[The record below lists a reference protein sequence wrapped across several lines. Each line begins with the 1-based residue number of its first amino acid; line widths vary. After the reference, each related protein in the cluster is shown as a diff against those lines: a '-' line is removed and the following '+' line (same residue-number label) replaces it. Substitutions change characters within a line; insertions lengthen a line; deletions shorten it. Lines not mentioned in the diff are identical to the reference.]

1 MNSKPRLGGV
11 FYCQY
16 SSKYFKG
23 TCKFQFCTSGK
34 NSKMNSISSNWLRAL
49 SKLTVLSTLFLIFA
63 GALVKSHE
71 VGLSVPDWPTTY
83 GKQMFAFPLS
93 DMVGGIFYEH
103 GHRIVATIVGF
114 FMMVQAIW
122 LGFSYESKWLKKLGY
137 IALGTVIIQGLFGG
151 ITVLL
156 FLPPPVSI
164 IHGILA
170 QTFFI
175 MTIVLAYGLSIERK
189 NRIEKECPKGLQKGA
204 IIIGSAIYIQL
215 ILGALMRHTGSGM
228 AIPDFPTMG
237 GVWIPTFSDNMIHN
251 INAMLF
257 DLNFDMVS
265 RNQVMIHFIH
275 RFGAAVVTGAIGY
288 YVFRY
293 HSFLQ
298 QHQLPN
304 KTLWLMVIIVI
315 VQVTLGAATVL
326 SERSPYIAS
335 FHVVTGA
342 LLLGSCTLF
351 ILRTNPVK
359 WMDWKI
365 R

>member
-1 MNSKPRLGGV
+1 MNSA
-11 FYCQY
+11 
-16 SSKYFKG
+16 SH
-23 TCKFQFCTSGK
+23 
-34 NSKMNSISSNWLRAL
+34 NWLRVF
-49 SKLTVLSTLFLIFA
+49 SKLTVLSTLFLIFV

-114 FMMVQAIW
+114 FTMIQAIW
-122 LGFSYESKWLKKLGY
+122 LGFSYEPKWLKKLGY
-137 IALGTVIIQGLFGG
+137 FILATVILQGLFGG
-151 ITVLL
+151 ITVLF

-164 IHGILA
+164 LHGILA

-175 MTIVLAYGLSIERK
+175 MTIVLAYGLSIERTK
-189 NRIEKECPKGLQKGA
+189 RVEKKWPKGLQKGA
-204 IIIGSAIYIQL
+204 IIIGGSIYIQL

-237 GVWIPTFSDNMIHN
+237 GVWIPTFSDNMINN
-251 INAMLF
+251 INAILF
-257 DLNFDMVS
+257 DLNLDMVS

-275 RFGAAVVTGAIGY
+275 RFGAVLVTGAIGY

-293 HSFLQ
+293 HSFLKR
-298 QHQLPN
+298 HQLPN
-304 KTLWLMVIIVI
+304 MTLWLMVIIVI
-315 VQVTLGAATVL
+315 IQITLGVATVL

-342 LLLGSCTLF
+342 VLLGLCTLF
-351 ILRTNPVK
+351 ILRINPVK
-359 WMDWKI
+359 WVDWKI

>member
-1 MNSKPRLGGV
+1 MNSA
-11 FYCQY
+11 
-16 SSKYFKG
+16 SH
-23 TCKFQFCTSGK
+23 
-34 NSKMNSISSNWLRAL
+34 NWLRVF
-49 SKLTVLSTLFLIFA
+49 SKLTVLSTLFLIFV

-103 GHRIVATIVGF
+103 GHRIVATVVGF
-114 FMMVQAIW
+114 FTMIQAIW
-122 LGFSYESKWLKKLGY
+122 LGFSYEPKWLKKLGY
-137 IALGTVIIQGLFGG
+137 FVLATVILQGLFGG
-151 ITVLL
+151 ITVLF

-164 IHGILA
+164 LHGILA

-175 MTIVLAYGLSIERK
+175 MTIVLAYGLSIERTK
-189 NRIEKECPKGLQKGA
+189 RVEKKWPKGLQKGA
-204 IIIGSAIYIQL
+204 IIIGGSIYIQL

-237 GVWIPTFSDNMIHN
+237 GVWIPTFSDNMINN
-251 INAMLF
+251 INAILF
-257 DLNFDMVS
+257 DLNLDMVS

-275 RFGAAVVTGAIGY
+275 RFGAVLVTGAIGY

-293 HSFLQ
+293 HSFLKR
-298 QHQLPN
+298 HQLPN
-304 KTLWLMVIIVI
+304 MTLWLMVIIVI
-315 VQVTLGAATVL
+315 IQITLGVATVL

-342 LLLGSCTLF
+342 VLLGLCTLF
-351 ILRTNPVK
+351 ILRINPVK
-359 WMDWKI
+359 WVDWKI

>member
-1 MNSKPRLGGV
+1 MNSA
-11 FYCQY
+11 
-16 SSKYFKG
+16 SH
-23 TCKFQFCTSGK
+23 
-34 NSKMNSISSNWLRAL
+34 NWLRVF
-49 SKLTVLSTLFLIFA
+49 SKLTVLSTLFLIFV

-114 FMMVQAIW
+114 FTMIQAIW
-122 LGFSYESKWLKKLGY
+122 LGFSYEPKWLKKLGY
-137 IALGTVIIQGLFGG
+137 FVLATVILQGLFGG
-151 ITVLL
+151 ITVLF

-164 IHGILA
+164 LHGILA

-175 MTIVLAYGLSIERK
+175 MTIVLAYGLSIERTK
-189 NRIEKECPKGLQKGA
+189 RVEKKWPKGLQKGA
-204 IIIGSAIYIQL
+204 IIIGGSIYIQL

-237 GVWIPTFSDNMIHN
+237 GVWIPTFSDNMINN
-251 INAMLF
+251 INAILF
-257 DLNFDMVS
+257 DLNLDMVS

-275 RFGAAVVTGAIGY
+275 RFGAVLVTGAIGY

-298 QHQLPN
+298 RHQLPN
-304 KTLWLMVIIVI
+304 MTLWLMVIIVI
-315 VQVTLGAATVL
+315 IQITLGVATVL

-342 LLLGSCTLF
+342 VLLGLCTLF
-351 ILRTNPVK
+351 ILRINPVK

>member
-1 MNSKPRLGGV
+1 MNSA
-11 FYCQY
+11 
-16 SSKYFKG
+16 SH
-23 TCKFQFCTSGK
+23 
-34 NSKMNSISSNWLRAL
+34 NWLRVF
-49 SKLTVLSTLFLIFA
+49 SKLTVLSTLFLIFV

-114 FMMVQAIW
+114 FTMIQAIW
-122 LGFSYESKWLKKLGY
+122 LGFSYEPKWLKKLGY
-137 IALGTVIIQGLFGG
+137 FVLATVILQGLFGG
-151 ITVLL
+151 ITVLF

-164 IHGILA
+164 LHGILA

-175 MTIVLAYGLSIERK
+175 MTIVLAYGLSIERTK
-189 NRIEKECPKGLQKGA
+189 RVEKKWPKGLQKGA
-204 IIIGSAIYIQL
+204 IIIGGSIYIQL

-237 GVWIPTFSDNMIHN
+237 GVWIPTFSDNMINN
-251 INAMLF
+251 INAILF
-257 DLNFDMVS
+257 DLNLDMVS

-275 RFGAAVVTGAIGY
+275 RFGAVLVTGAIGY

-293 HSFLQ
+293 HSFLKR
-298 QHQLPN
+298 HQLPN
-304 KTLWLMVIIVI
+304 MTLWLMVIIVI
-315 VQVTLGAATVL
+315 IQITLGVATVL

-342 LLLGSCTLF
+342 VLLGLCTLF
-351 ILRTNPVK
+351 ILRINPVK
-359 WMDWKI
+359 WVHWKI

>member
-1 MNSKPRLGGV
+1 MNSA
-11 FYCQY
+11 
-16 SSKYFKG
+16 SH
-23 TCKFQFCTSGK
+23 
-34 NSKMNSISSNWLRAL
+34 NWLRVF
-49 SKLTVLSTLFLIFA
+49 SKLTVLSTLFLIFV

-114 FMMVQAIW
+114 FTMIQAIW
-122 LGFSYESKWLKKLGY
+122 LGFSYEPKWLKKLGY
-137 IALGTVIIQGLFGG
+137 FVLATVILQGLFGG
-151 ITVLL
+151 ITVLF

-164 IHGILA
+164 LHGILA

-175 MTIVLAYGLSIERK
+175 MTIVLAYGLSIERTK
-189 NRIEKECPKGLQKGA
+189 RVEKKWPKGLQKGA
-204 IIIGSAIYIQL
+204 IIIGGSIYIQL

-237 GVWIPTFSDNMIHN
+237 GVWIPTFSDNMINN
-251 INAMLF
+251 INAILF
-257 DLNFDMVS
+257 DLNLDMVS

-275 RFGAAVVTGAIGY
+275 RFGAVLVTGAIGY

-293 HSFLQ
+293 HSFLKR
-298 QHQLPN
+298 HQLPN
-304 KTLWLMVIIVI
+304 MTLWLMVIIVI
-315 VQVTLGAATVL
+315 IQITLGVATVL
-326 SERSPYIAS
+326 SERAPYIAS

-342 LLLGSCTLF
+342 VLLGLCTLF
-351 ILRTNPVK
+351 ILRINPVK
-359 WMDWKI
+359 WVDWKI

>member
-1 MNSKPRLGGV
+1 MNSA
-11 FYCQY
+11 
-16 SSKYFKG
+16 SH
-23 TCKFQFCTSGK
+23 
-34 NSKMNSISSNWLRAL
+34 NWLRVF
-49 SKLTVLSTLFLIFA
+49 SKLTVLSTLFLIFV

-114 FMMVQAIW
+114 FTMIQAIW
-122 LGFSYESKWLKKLGY
+122 LGFSYEPKWLKKLGY
-137 IALGTVIIQGLFGG
+137 FVLATVILQGLFGG
-151 ITVLL
+151 ITVLF

-164 IHGILA
+164 LHGILA

-175 MTIVLAYGLSIERK
+175 MTIVLAYGLSIERTK
-189 NRIEKECPKGLQKGA
+189 RVEKKWPKGLQKGA
-204 IIIGSAIYIQL
+204 IIIGGAIYIQL

-237 GVWIPTFSDNMIHN
+237 GVWIPTFSDNMINN
-251 INAMLF
+251 INAILF
-257 DLNFDMVS
+257 DLNLDMVS

-275 RFGAAVVTGAIGY
+275 RFGAVLVTGAIGY

-298 QHQLPN
+298 RHQLPN
-304 KTLWLMVIIVI
+304 MTLWLMVIIVI
-315 VQVTLGAATVL
+315 IQITLGVATVL

-342 LLLGSCTLF
+342 VLLGLCTLF
-351 ILRTNPVK
+351 ILRINPVK
-359 WMDWKI
+359 WVDWKI

>member
-1 MNSKPRLGGV
+1 MNSA
-11 FYCQY
+11 
-16 SSKYFKG
+16 SH
-23 TCKFQFCTSGK
+23 
-34 NSKMNSISSNWLRAL
+34 NWLRVF
-49 SKLTVLSTLFLIFA
+49 SKLTVLSTLFLIFV

-114 FMMVQAIW
+114 FTMIQAIW
-122 LGFSYESKWLKKLGY
+122 LGFSYEPKWLKKLGY
-137 IALGTVIIQGLFGG
+137 FVLATVILQGLFGG
-151 ITVLL
+151 ITVLF

-164 IHGILA
+164 LHGILA

-175 MTIVLAYGLSIERK
+175 MTIVLAYGLSIERTK
-189 NRIEKECPKGLQKGA
+189 RVEKKWPKGLQKGA
-204 IIIGSAIYIQL
+204 IIIGGSIYIQL

-237 GVWIPTFSDNMIHN
+237 GVWVPTFSDNMINN
-251 INAMLF
+251 INAILF
-257 DLNFDMVS
+257 DLNLDMVS

-275 RFGAAVVTGAIGY
+275 RFGAVLVTGAIGY

-293 HSFLQ
+293 HSFLKR
-298 QHQLPN
+298 HQLPN
-304 KTLWLMVIIVI
+304 MTLWLMVIIVI
-315 VQVTLGAATVL
+315 IQITLGVATVL

-342 LLLGSCTLF
+342 VLLGLCTLF
-351 ILRTNPVK
+351 ILRINPVK
-359 WMDWKI
+359 WVDWKI

>member
-1 MNSKPRLGGV
+1 MNSA
-11 FYCQY
+11 
-16 SSKYFKG
+16 SH
-23 TCKFQFCTSGK
+23 
-34 NSKMNSISSNWLRAL
+34 NWLRVF
-49 SKLTVLSTLFLIFA
+49 SKLTVLSTLFLIFV

-114 FMMVQAIW
+114 FTMIQAIW
-122 LGFSYESKWLKKLGY
+122 LGFSYEPKWLKKLGY
-137 IALGTVIIQGLFGG
+137 FVLATVILQGLFGG
-151 ITVLL
+151 ITVLF

-164 IHGILA
+164 LHGILA

-175 MTIVLAYGLSIERK
+175 MTIVLAYGLSIERTK
-189 NRIEKECPKGLQKGA
+189 RVEKKWPKGLQKGA
-204 IIIGSAIYIQL
+204 IIIGGSIYIQL

-237 GVWIPTFSDNMIHN
+237 GVWIPTFSDRMINN
-251 INAMLF
+251 INAILF
-257 DLNFDMVS
+257 DLNLDMVS

-275 RFGAAVVTGAIGY
+275 RFGAVLVTGAIGY

-293 HSFLQ
+293 HSFLKR
-298 QHQLPN
+298 HQLPN
-304 KTLWLMVIIVI
+304 MTLWLMVIIVI
-315 VQVTLGAATVL
+315 IQITLGVATVL

-342 LLLGSCTLF
+342 VLLGLCTLF
-351 ILRTNPVK
+351 ILRINPVK
-359 WMDWKI
+359 WVDWKI